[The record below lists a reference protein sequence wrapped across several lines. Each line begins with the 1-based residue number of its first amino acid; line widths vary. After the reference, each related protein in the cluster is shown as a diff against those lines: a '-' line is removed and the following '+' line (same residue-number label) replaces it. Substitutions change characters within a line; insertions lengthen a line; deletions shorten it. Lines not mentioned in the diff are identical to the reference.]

1 MLKREIS
8 RWDFVLL
15 LINGTIGSGI
25 FGLPSKIFAQSGFYS
40 IVALIVCAIISL
52 VIILN
57 FAEVASRFDK
67 TGGPYLYTL
76 EAFGRFPAYIIGW
89 LVLISRLATY
99 AALINLFVSYLSYF
113 NTVFLSASYKIGAII
128 FITMLFTM
136 VNFRG
141 VKNSA
146 RLSNFLA
153 IAKVTA
159 LLLFIVVGLFFI
171 DPELINIQESP
182 PSLSA
187 FSSSILLLIFA
198 FSGFESILV
207 NTGELK
213 DPKKNIPFALIFSI
227 IFIAIF
233 YILIQI
239 VCVGTLPGLATSD
252 KPLTDAAH
260 IYMGPVGAII
270 ITVGAIISIG
280 GTLHAIMFIGSRVP
294 FALSEAK
301 QFPSL
306 FSHLHAKFR
315 TPVYSLLAFSAVSIL
330 VSVSGSFIY
339 AVSISVITKIL
350 QFFVVCMVLIKLRKA
365 NPSDTNYYKLP
376 YGTALAVLGMITS
389 VWLLFNSKLSEFR
402 DVLITIVVGIGIY
415 ILYQYHLKRKK

>member
-1 MLKREIS
+1 MLKRDIS
-8 RWDFVLL
+8 KWDFVLL

-40 IVALIVCAIISL
+40 IIALIVCAAISL
-52 VIILN
+52 IIILN
-57 FAEVASRFDK
+57 FAEVASRFAK

-89 LVLISRLATY
+89 LILVSRLATY

-113 NTVFLSASYKIGAII
+113 HPVFKSPVYKIGSII
-128 FITMLFTM
+128 FLTMLLTI
-136 VNFRG
+136 VNYRG
-141 VKNSA
+141 VKSSA

-153 IAKVTA
+153 ISKVSA
-159 LLLFIVVGLFFI
+159 LLFFIVVGLFFI
-171 DPELINIQESP
+171 NPELIHIKQTP
-182 PSLSA
+182 PKFTA
-187 FSSSILLLIFA
+187 FSSSVLLLIFA

-227 IFIAIF
+227 TFIASF

-252 KPLTDAAH
+252 KPLTDAAKL
-260 IYMGPVGAII
+260 YMGPVGAII
-270 ITVGAIISIG
+270 ITIGAIISIG

-294 FALSEAK
+294 FALSEAR
-301 QFPSL
+301 QFPGL
-306 FSHLHAKFR
+306 FSQLHKKFH
-315 TPVYSLLAFSAVSIL
+315 TPVYSLLAFSAVAIL
-330 VSVSGSFIY
+330 VSVTGSFIY

-350 QFFVVCMVLIKLRKA
+350 QFLVVCFILLKLRKA
-365 NPSDTNYYKLP
+365 KPSATDYYKLS
-376 YGTALAVLGMITS
+376 YGPAFAVIGIITS
-389 VWLLFNSKLSEFR
+389 IWLLSSSKLNEFR
-402 DVLITIVVGIGIY
+402 DVLITVVIGIGIY
-415 ILYQYHLKRKK
+415 GAYQFSLKRK